1 MSLMSSLLTGVT
13 GLQTSQ
19 NALNTTA
26 HNLSNIDTKG
36 YTRQQ
41 ILQSTRPYQ
50 TINKNTKAVSY
61 EQIGMGV
68 YYDKCRQV
76 RDYFL
81 DKTYRKENGRMEY
94 YNVLSNCAESIEDI
108 FGELNGTTF
117 SDSLNNLLTSVE
129 ELSKDPTSAVTQSVL
144 VQRANEFLVHSKN
157 IYDSLQSYQKNLDNT
172 VYDMVNRINDIG
184 KQIVSL
190 NHQIS
195 KIEVG
200 GIENANDLRDS
211 RNLLLDELSSY
222 GNVDYKEDLNGNL
235 IVNFENTSFVNE
247 NNFNKIGIDAKL
259 KGDFA
264 TPYWEFES
272 ISHLEDGKKVIDN
285 IDNALIFTNNSS
297 DVGSLKSILLARG
310 DYYANYEDMEN
321 YDEISN
327 SFIMNIE
334 CEFDTLVNKLVT
346 QVNDI
351 LRTSPSNLG
360 NINGTN
366 PDDYV
371 LFISNNGMF
380 DILNTNVNERLLKE
394 PTLLNFKTKEDEED
408 IETIEKLKDVFMEY
422 RYTLNPNSLTKQDL
436 KGYYN
441 SLIEEISNLGDTYKN
456 LKDTQEQTL
465 NAVTEARKQI
475 LDVSSDE
482 ELSNMLR
489 LQNAYNASSRYIN
502 VVNEMLE
509 HLIEKLA

>member
-1 MSLMSSLLTGVT
+1 
-13 GLQTSQ
+13 
-19 NALNTTA
+19 
-26 HNLSNIDTKG
+26 
-36 YTRQQ
+36 
-41 ILQSTRPYQ
+41 
-50 TINKNTKAVSY
+50 
-61 EQIGMGV
+61 
-68 YYDKCRQV
+68 
-76 RDYFL
+76 
-81 DKTYRKENGRMEY
+81 
-94 YNVLSNCAESIEDI
+94 
-108 FGELNGTTF
+108 
-117 SDSLNNLLTSVE
+117 
-129 ELSKDPTSAVTQSVL
+129 
-144 VQRANEFLVHSKN
+144 
-157 IYDSLQSYQKNLDNT
+157 
-172 VYDMVNRINDIG
+172 
-184 KQIVSL
+184 
-190 NHQIS
+190 
-195 KIEVG
+195 
-200 GIENANDLRDS
+200 
-211 RNLLLDELSSY
+211 
-222 GNVDYKEDLNGNL
+222 
-235 IVNFENTSFVNE
+235 
-247 NNFNKIGIDAKL
+247 
-259 KGDFA
+259 
-264 TPYWEFES
+264 
-272 ISHLEDGKKVIDN
+272 
-285 IDNALIFTNNSS
+285 
-297 DVGSLKSILLARG
+297 
-310 DYYANYEDMEN
+310 MEN
-321 YDEISN
+321 YDKISN

-371 LFISNNGMF
+371 LFTSNNGMF

-394 PTLLNFKTKEDEED
+394 PTLLNFKTKENEED
-408 IETIEKLKDVFMEY
+408 IETIEKLKDVFMDY
-422 RYTLNPNSLTKQDL
+422 RYTLNLNLLTKQDL